1 MHCYYYA
8 YSRKLVEFY
17 FELLFRR
24 GDLLISDGGG
34 GGFGLAAALFL
45 FLFFFSFFFSF
56 FAFLPIVV
64 VVIAVFSSL
73 SFNTERGAT
82 FHVFLM

>member
-45 FLFFFSFFFSF
+45 FLFFFSFFFFSF
-56 FAFLPIVV
+56 ILFFTKKIDTNGTPVV
-64 VVIAVFSSL
+64 RITSVP
-73 SFNTERGAT
+73 G
-82 FHVFLM
+82 